1 MTYRIKMWMG
11 LIMFAFLVFLFI
23 RIPVWNFLT
32 GRASTQDA
40 IAGEWVGMMQI
51 SGDNVNS
58 VLGPTPGPHRKAA
71 VRFSLRQSDGSMD
84 RYAGSGEMF
93 ILGEAH
99 ARPVQI
105 GDFHQGPNEYIT
117 IRTLQTPALPDKFN
131 GTLNDDVMTWKNDS
145 EGYGFTAKLHK
156 GTDADYQRLLQ
167 DKP

>member
-11 LIMFAFLVFLFI
+11 LIMFAILVFLFI

-32 GRASTQDA
+32 GRVPAQDA
-40 IAGEWVGMMQI
+40 IAGEWVGTMQI
-51 SGDNVNS
+51 SGNNVNA
-58 VLGPTPGPHRKAA
+58 VLGSTPGPHRKAA
-71 VRFSLRQSDGSMD
+71 VKFSLRQSDGFMD

-105 GDFHQGPNEYIT
+105 GDFSHDPNGYIT
-117 IRTLQTPALPDKFN
+117 IRTLQPPALPDKFN
-131 GTLNDDVMTWKNDS
+131 GTLNNGVMTWKSDS
-145 EGYGFTAKLHK
+145 EGYGFTAELHK
-156 GTDADYQRLLQ
+156 GTDAEYQRLLQ